1 MTIITRDEEGD
12 QERYIIKCSKRREG
26 VWAKKALRVS
36 EAANLTRTAV
46 VGQFFRWG
54 EACGCN

>member
-26 VWAKKALRVS
+26 GLGKKGAEGVGSS
-36 EAANLTRTAV
+36 EFDKDGSGRTI
-46 VGQFFRWG
+46 F
-54 EACGCN
+54 